1 MDLFTFYWLS
11 WTIEVG
17 RGWCF
22 VCKVNNLLCAR
33 SSAGLPAFIYYWK
46 KKKKTPTPKPYT
58 ALLGLHGYSWL
69 TPLRNVYTIKPRFC
83 FHIAEFVMCRQPHQK
98 SGCKQPRS
106 SSCTPPLQKA
116 LGASRR
122 GLRSRGDRQGRVTRD
137 TLCSSSSLL
146 IAKHQGRV
154 SVSDTWMKGR
164 VRWLFFY
171 PPSPTSAFWK
181 SVTKAI
187 KYVVPFKNSIPL
199 KGNNCIECAFSW
211 TPVLFQVL
219 AWIYS

>member
-1 MDLFTFYWLS
+1 M
-11 WTIEVG
+11 
-17 RGWCF
+17 
-22 VCKVNNLLCAR
+22 LLCWATC
-33 SSAGLPAFIYYWK
+33 IYLLLEKEK
-46 KKKKTPTPKPYT
+46 KKPTPKPYT

-137 TLCSSSSLL
+137 TLCSSSSSLNTRAEFQWVTL
-146 IAKHQGRV
+146 GWRGGLGGYFL
-154 SVSDTWMKGR
+154 T
-164 VRWLFFY
+164 

-187 KYVVPFKNSIPL
+187 KYMVPFKNSIPL

>member
-46 KKKKTPTPKPYT
+46 KKKNPTPKPYT

-164 VRWLFFY
+164 VRWLFSY
-171 PPSPTSAFWK
+171 PPKPHQCFLE
-181 SVTKAI
+181 I
-187 KYVVPFKNSIPL
+187 
-199 KGNNCIECAFSW
+199 CD
-211 TPVLFQVL
+211 
-219 AWIYS
+219 